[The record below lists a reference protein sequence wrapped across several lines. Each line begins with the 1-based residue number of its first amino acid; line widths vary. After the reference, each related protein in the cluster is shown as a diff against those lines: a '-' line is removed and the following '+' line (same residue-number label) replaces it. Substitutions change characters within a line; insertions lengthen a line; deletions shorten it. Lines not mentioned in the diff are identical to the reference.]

1 MKTSY
6 TIVESESIAKEK
18 ELLEKIYNLI
28 SWKKSAEEHM
38 KIMIKELKNSVP
50 ADEFNNLR

>member
-38 KIMIKELKNSVP
+38 KVMIKELKNSVP